1 MTSVLGQGCNTA
13 LSTCTALDKAMA
25 ASNLDDPDKID
36 DALDHYNSV
45 WLPEAHALQRLEF
58 MSVRPG
64 PLPCAPA
71 LLVLVDTS

>member
-1 MTSVLGQGCNTA
+1 
-13 LSTCTALDKAMA
+13 MA